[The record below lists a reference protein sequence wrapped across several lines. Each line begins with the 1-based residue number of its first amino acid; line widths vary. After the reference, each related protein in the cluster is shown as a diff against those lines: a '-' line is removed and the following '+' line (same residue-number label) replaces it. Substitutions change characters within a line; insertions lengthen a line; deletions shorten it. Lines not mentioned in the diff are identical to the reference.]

1 MESDLHPMSY
11 FRNLMFKFA
20 DDTNLLVPQFTDIS
34 AKAEMLNVKSWAFE
48 NQMEI
53 NWDKT
58 TELVFRRPN
67 LNQSLLPDPVCNLSL
82 IHI

>member
-1 MESDLHPMSY
+1 
-11 FRNLMFKFA
+11 MFKFA

-34 AKAEMLNVKSWAFE
+34 AKAEILNVKSWAFE

-53 NWDKT
+53 NWDNT

-67 LNQSLLPDPVCNLSL
+67 RHQSLLSDPVCKIDQVLEARFL
-82 IHI
+82 GGIW

>member
-34 AKAEMLNVKSWAFE
+34 AKAEILNVKSWAFE

-58 TELVFRRPN
+58 TELVFE
-67 LNQSLLPDPVCNLSL
+67 CNCWLKEKTETCHL
-82 IHI
+82 VL